1 MAIGINDYTIEFVI
15 SNALGQSIFEAN
27 SVRIIVIVSMVGAC
41 GQGSG
46 QLELELFID
55 RMVSAG
61 TKNSCA
67 GAILIV
73 EIVENLLL
81 NRGFSALGVIGTF
94 QFLWVTISRK
104 EL

>member
-1 MAIGINDYTIEFVI
+1 MLAGKV
-15 SNALGQSIFEAN
+15 A
-27 SVRIIVIVSMVGAC
+27 V
-41 GQGSG
+41 

-81 NRGFSALGVIGTF
+81 NRGLFGLRRNWNV

-104 EL
+104 